1 MKGYKMERI
10 TRKMLDGKIAF
21 INKEHGLNLNVGYA
35 YGGSRLESN
44 NGSID
49 ISCRGTKADV
59 YYQLRAVQEV
69 LHIKKNL

>member
-1 MKGYKMERI
+1 MQS
-10 TRKMLDGKIAF
+10 KIAF

-35 YGGSRLESN
+35 YGGARLESN

-59 YYQLRAVQEV
+59 YYQLRAVEEV
-69 LHIKKNL
+69 LFLKVHTLHYVSV